1 MTTTSSTDDNS
12 NFEIPLKLSKILED
26 SAIIHKF
33 VIDTDEQFVKL
44 RLNSKYNPPVSL
56 DVSLDIIKEKD
67 GWTKFSNKFRDLR
80 KTFKNISEEHN
91 VWIYSNVNENGSLIR
106 SHFNNNNFNP
116 QQQQR
121 EQSDE
126 PDETKNTDED
136 KLIEKISV
144 SQAIRKNS
152 GKIEVTGTITGIIPL
167 FKMISKAQLYC
178 DKCGVYSECSFNLI
192 PIANLKSIKERCDVC
207 ERVIRNYNI
216 KPLDHKN
223 TVMIELQE
231 INSFDELNRL
241 SVFLF
246 DEDTI
251 GIKVGENVEV
261 IGEIKILENN
271 FKYFPYLYCESIKY
285 INKQN
290 FIQTD
295 SDIEKIKEFNETHKN
310 KPDGT
315 IRALVEIFD
324 PSIVECEVEKEG
336 ILYCA
341 ANTSEK
347 IGDNSEHLDLWLIGP
362 PGLAK
367 TKLLER
373 GTELVPGSSKIGGQY
388 ATGKSFTAIVEKTAD
403 SNTLLRLGSI
413 PRSRGAICGINEL
426 TKLSNQDLDKL
437 YDIMEGRRFD
447 FEKFGIKA
455 NIHAPTAIIASA
467 NPANNDSWINN
478 EKVDFNELPTLAPLK
493 DRFGLIFI
501 FRTRDQ
507 KGNDEFAD
515 KWSEVEAKK
524 ERGELPDYTEFLVK
538 YIQFAKTFEPKVTD
552 EARFMLKEH
561 YKKVNAEGYGTP
573 RVFKTLTKLAKA
585 VARLKLKNVVEEED
599 AEKAMEFYNLM
610 LVKFH
615 KSVVYSESPKMIAY
629 KKGVEIVKRF
639 KNFGIR
645 LEDLFI
651 NICKEDKQL
660 STYFGYDSGKSLKIQ
675 DNHKVSDVKKLL
687 LNNSNIKR
695 VQDNP
700 IVLKWIEKPQPQ
712 SDEPDEHDKEYYS
725 KQEKNNENFNESG
738 IESTSSSSGSSSS
751 EKEKPIKGFQM
762 SPKGRIYEV
771 TDNRYKELKG
781 ESEGGE
787 DLI

>member
-1 MTTTSSTDDNS
+1 
-12 NFEIPLKLSKILED
+12 
-26 SAIIHKF
+26 
-33 VIDTDEQFVKL
+33 
-44 RLNSKYNPPVSL
+44 
-56 DVSLDIIKEKD
+56 
-67 GWTKFSNKFRDLR
+67 
-80 KTFKNISEEHN
+80 
-91 VWIYSNVNENGSLIR
+91 
-106 SHFNNNNFNP
+106 
-116 QQQQR
+116 
-121 EQSDE
+121 
-126 PDETKNTDED
+126 
-136 KLIEKISV
+136 
-144 SQAIRKNS
+144 
-152 GKIEVTGTITGIIPL
+152 
-167 FKMISKAQLYC
+167 MISKAQLYC

-231 INSFDELNRL
+231 INSFDELDRL

-251 GIKVGENVEV
+251 GIKVGENVEI

-310 KPDGT
+310 KPGGT
-315 IRALVEIFD
+315 IRALVEMFD

-347 IGDNSEHLDLWLIGP
+347 IGDKSEHLDLWLIGP

-501 FRTRDQ
+501 FRKRDQ

-538 YIQFAKTFEPKVTD
+538 YIQFAKTFEP
-552 EARFMLKEH
+552 E
-561 YKKVNAEGYGTP
+561 VN
-573 RVFKTLTKLAKA
+573 R
-585 VARLKLKNVVEEED
+585 
-599 AEKAMEFYNLM
+599 
-610 LVKFH
+610 
-615 KSVVYSESPKMIAY
+615 
-629 KKGVEIVKRF
+629 
-639 KNFGIR
+639 
-645 LEDLFI
+645 
-651 NICKEDKQL
+651 
-660 STYFGYDSGKSLKIQ
+660 
-675 DNHKVSDVKKLL
+675 
-687 LNNSNIKR
+687 
-695 VQDNP
+695 
-700 IVLKWIEKPQPQ
+700 
-712 SDEPDEHDKEYYS
+712 
-725 KQEKNNENFNESG
+725 
-738 IESTSSSSGSSSS
+738 
-751 EKEKPIKGFQM
+751 
-762 SPKGRIYEV
+762 
-771 TDNRYKELKG
+771 
-781 ESEGGE
+781 
-787 DLI
+787 

>member
-1 MTTTSSTDDNS
+1 MVL
-12 NFEIPLKLSKILED
+12 FVHLLKCL
-26 SAIIHKF
+26 
-33 VIDTDEQFVKL
+33 
-44 RLNSKYNPPVSL
+44 
-56 DVSLDIIKEKD
+56 
-67 GWTKFSNKFRDLR
+67 
-80 KTFKNISEEHN
+80 
-91 VWIYSNVNENGSLIR
+91 
-106 SHFNNNNFNP
+106 
-116 QQQQR
+116 
-121 EQSDE
+121 
-126 PDETKNTDED
+126 
-136 KLIEKISV
+136 
-144 SQAIRKNS
+144 
-152 GKIEVTGTITGIIPL
+152 
-167 FKMISKAQLYC
+167 
-178 DKCGVYSECSFNLI
+178 
-192 PIANLKSIKERCDVC
+192 
-207 ERVIRNYNI
+207 
-216 KPLDHKN
+216 
-223 TVMIELQE
+223 
-231 INSFDELNRL
+231 
-241 SVFLF
+241 
-246 DEDTI
+246 
-251 GIKVGENVEV
+251 
-261 IGEIKILENN
+261 
-271 FKYFPYLYCESIKY
+271 
-285 INKQN
+285 
-290 FIQTD
+290 
-295 SDIEKIKEFNETHKN
+295 
-310 KPDGT
+310 
-315 IRALVEIFD
+315 

-347 IGDNSEHLDLWLIGP
+347 IGDKSEHLDLWLIGP

-437 YDIMEGRRFD
+437 YDIMEGRRFN

-478 EKVDFNELPTLAPLK
+478 EKVDFNELPILAPLK

-538 YIQFAKTFEPKVTD
+538 YIQFAKTFEPVLTD

-561 YKKVNAEGYGTP
+561 YKKVNTEGYGTP
-573 RVFKTLTKLAKA
+573 RVFKTLTKLSKA

-599 AEKAMEFYNLM
+599 ANKAMEFYNLM

-629 KKGVEIVKRF
+629 TKGVEIVKRF
-639 KNFGIR
+639 ENFGIR
-645 LEDLFI
+645 LEDLFVT
-651 NICKEDKQL
+651 ICKEDKQL
-660 STYFGYDSGKSLKIQ
+660 STYFGYDSGKSLKIH

-700 IVLKWIEKPQPQ
+700 IILKWIENPQPQ
-712 SDEPDEHDKEYYS
+712 ADVPDEHDNEYYS
-725 KQEKNNENFNESG
+725 KQEK
-738 IESTSSSSGSSSS
+738 
-751 EKEKPIKGFQM
+751 KRKK
-762 SPKGRIYEV
+762 
-771 TDNRYKELKG
+771 
-781 ESEGGE
+781 
-787 DLI
+787 

>member
-1 MTTTSSTDDNS
+1 
-12 NFEIPLKLSKILED
+12 
-26 SAIIHKF
+26 
-33 VIDTDEQFVKL
+33 
-44 RLNSKYNPPVSL
+44 L
-56 DVSLDIIKEKD
+56 DVSTDIIKERGGWKKFTD
-67 GWTKFSNKFRDLR
+67 GFSNDL
-80 KTFKNISEEHN
+80 KKQNLQYNYTILIIST
-91 VWIYSNVNENGSLIR
+91 VNENGDLIR
-106 SHFNNNNFNP
+106 SISRTNGNSFSNT
-116 QQQQR
+116 QQQKQ
-121 EQSDE
+121 EQNNENDE
-126 PDETKNTDED
+126 YDEYDATENTNQE
-136 KLIEKISV
+136 KIIEKISIP
-144 SQAIRKNS
+144 QAIRKNL
-152 GKIEVTGTITGIIPL
+152 GKIQVTGTITGIIPL
-167 FKMISKAQLYC
+167 FKMVSKAQLYC
-178 DKCGVYSECSFNLI
+178 DKCRVYSECSFNLI

-231 INSFDELNRL
+231 INSFDELDRL

-251 GIKVGENVEV
+251 GIKVGENVEI

-295 SDIEKIKEFNETHKN
+295 SDIEKIKKFNETHKN
-310 KPDGT
+310 KSGGT
-315 IRALVEIFD
+315 IRALVEMFD
-324 PSIVECEVEKEG
+324 RSIVECEVEKEG

-347 IGDNSEHLDLWLIGP
+347 IGDKSEHLDLWLIGP

-373 GTELVPGSSKIGGQY
+373 GSEVVPGSSKIGGQY

-493 DRFGLIFI
+493 DRFDLIFI
-501 FRTRDQ
+501 FRERDE

-524 ERGELPDYTEFLVK
+524 EKGELPDYTEFLVK
-538 YIQFAKTFEPKVTD
+538 YIQFAKTFEPVLTD
-552 EARFMLKEH
+552 EARFMLKEF
-561 YKKVNAEGYGTP
+561 YKKVNAKGFGSP
-573 RVFKTLTKLAKA
+573 RVFKTLKKLAKA
-585 VARLKLKNVVEEED
+585 IARLKLKNVVDEED
-599 AEKAMEFYNLM
+599 AKKAMEFYNIM
-610 LVKFH
+610 LEKF
-615 KSVVYSESPKMIAY
+615 KKCVVYSESPKFLAY
-629 KKGVEIVKRF
+629 KKGVEILEQN
-639 KNFGIR
+639 KNFGAT
-645 LEDLFI
+645 LEELFKI
-651 NICKEDKQL
+651 ICKDNKQL
-660 STYFGYDSGKSLKIQ
+660 ATYFGYDNEKSLKIQ
-675 DNHKVSDVKKLL
+675 DNHKIRDVKESL
-687 LNNSNIKR
+687 LNHSNIKR
-695 VQDNP
+695 INNNP
-700 IVLKWIEKPQPQ
+700 ITLKWFDNTPPVDNQQQQQKQ
-712 SDEPDEHDKEYYS
+712 SDEHDQPDKEKESY
-725 KQEKNNENFNESG
+725 QEK
-738 IESTSSSSGSSSS
+738 
-751 EKEKPIKGFQM
+751 
-762 SPKGRIYEV
+762 
-771 TDNRYKELKG
+771 
-781 ESEGGE
+781 
-787 DLI
+787 